1 MDQGSRSAVLLIRR
15 DKRERPDEFPKRT
28 SSLVVSDKKLVR
40 VIMEGLRKETKGN
53 SNEKTRRRI

>member
-28 SSLVVSDKKLVR
+28 SSLVVSGKKLAR
-40 VIMEGLRKETKGN
+40 VIMEGLRKETKR
-53 SNEKTRRRI
+53 KQQ